1 MEKSAL
7 RFVGSCD
14 SAAPDVARYVTVVGL
29 CYPLAGVC
37 RVLASD
43 SGWVREAAA
52 HHQLIALGGTRL
64 FPVWQ
69 FPHGR
74 LLPHLASSIAALP
87 LALMGAEE
95 ASLWFT
101 RPRRAL
107 HGACAAQWLQRGGDP
122 EIVRSLADLRTSRL
136 SAGST
141 DAIKMPAPRTQV
153 VAAG

>member
-1 MEKSAL
+1 MGKTAL

-14 SAAPDVARYVTVVGL
+14 AAAPDVTRYVTVVGL

-43 SGWVREAAA
+43 SAWVREAAA
-52 HHQLIALGGTRL
+52 HHQLIALEGRL

-69 FPHGR
+69 FPHGH
-74 LLPHLASSIAALP
+74 LLPHLARSIAALP
-87 LALMGAEE
+87 LARMGAED

-107 HGACAAQWLQRGGDP
+107 RGRCAAQWLQRGGDP
-122 EIVRSLADLRTSRL
+122 ELVRSLAELRFRRHTG
-136 SAGST
+136 AVE
-141 DAIKMPAPRTQV
+141 IPAPRAQV
-153 VAAG
+153 VPAG